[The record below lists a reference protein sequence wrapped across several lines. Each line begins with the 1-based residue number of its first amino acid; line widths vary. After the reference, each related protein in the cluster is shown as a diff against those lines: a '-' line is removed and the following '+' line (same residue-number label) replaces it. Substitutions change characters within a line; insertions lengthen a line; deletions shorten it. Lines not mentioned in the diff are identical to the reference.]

1 MQNELIPQAERYLKK
16 QRRFKLWQRIVGALA
31 CVVVFCTTYAL
42 ILPAITMEQTAYCG
56 MEDHVHTAEC
66 YERRLICGFDED
78 VDQHDNSEALG
89 ADGVST
95 ELHESSEEPGT
106 VHVHTDECY
115 EQRQQLICELEETS
129 GHIHDES
136 CVQTEPVLVCTE
148 DHEHTEEC
156 FEQSEVY
163 ICGLTEGEGSHTH
176 GPECYETQTCLI
188 CGLDE
193 VKDDVS
199 VSAQEVHVHTD
210 ACYEEVLICE
220 KPEHTHTLSCFSNPH
235 ADVESKTVWERTMAD
250 VELTGVWADDLVAI
264 ADSQVG
270 YKESTANYI
279 VKNDGISINGYT
291 RYGEWYGSSY
301 ADWCAMF
308 VSFCLHYAQIPQT
321 AVPYSAGCETWAN
334 KLSSSEWDLYR
345 NPNEYTPAKG
355 DLIFFDIEDDEGP
368 DHVGIVAEYL
378 ADTGQIKT
386 IEGNYSDRVQYV
398 THSINDNK
406 ICGYA
411 QLPQRVDPVKE
422 TTKTATIY
430 TDGSYEVLSED
441 ETLITLTGILPEEAE
456 VKAFPAMVE
465 TPMEVLCAYDISIVM
480 PDGTLYEPA
489 EGESINVAIHADE
502 IGADEA
508 ASNTIAYFIPEDSEP
523 VPLDTSIDE
532 DGAFSFDTDHFSV
545 YALMRSG
552 TMPAVYINGV
562 SGNDANA
569 GTQNAPVKTLNR
581 ALELVAENG
590 TIYVSETMTVN
601 TEQNWSITVP
611 GVKVQ
616 RATGFTGP
624 LLTVANGGSL
634 TLSNLTMD
642 GGNGGTLNPLLTD
655 GNSRYSTAYA
665 TNSAK
670 APLIVVNTGGSL
682 HIADGTV
689 LENNSNKPNTYNG
702 AFLPSGYI
710 GLGGAIYSTGT
721 LTMTGGLIQDCEAQ
735 SGGGIY
741 VENGTFT
748 LSGGTIDHN
757 FARNIQ
763 SYDQSR
769 AVHRTNAGG
778 GVYMGD
784 NSSMVMSGGVVSN
797 NESSRE
803 GGGISLGWLNR
814 GWGNEIPSFITNF
827 TMTGGTFTGNKAL
840 STGGGL
846 NVTAGRMATVS
857 AGHFTHNSA
866 YGYDSQGNAYGGFRV
881 FSGGGIYV
889 DAAQWNSSGQYAGEP
904 GKLIV
909 HRALITQN
917 TSNKQGGGIA
927 ACPTGISHINAN
939 QELANGTAI
948 YNNNADSNLVG
959 NNKEI
964 GIRDKDA
971 GDLVSPTVLGGGQYN
986 WTSAVSTF
994 PGTPPRVWTD
1004 YGNTLTDDSPEI
1016 IAAKELATVWIM
1028 NNYGDLGGGI
1038 GNNGII
1044 QVGGE
1049 TEGDKI
1055 SISITKQWSGI
1066 IHSTP
1071 DSITVRLY
1079 QDGQPYVAGPY
1090 VDGYITIY
1098 KTVNSENQEI
1108 WPTYYVDGLPSGHTY
1123 TIVEVPVVGYTA
1135 EVTVTPD
1142 GNSFTVTNTSVD
1154 FGVLKKWIGDQ
1165 GVGRPTSISV
1175 QLYQNDLPYGDPVQL
1190 SQTNNWF
1197 HGWTNLPEM
1206 DGNNVPY
1213 VYEAH
1218 EVNIP
1223 DGYYLSSEGINPEN
1237 GFWEITN
1244 TKMEMTTISAE
1255 KRWAPGT
1262 PPGESVTLQLL
1273 ADGQS
1278 YGNAVVLNG
1287 ANNWFYRW
1295 EDLPK
1300 YTPNGVLIAYTVT
1313 ETTPGYW
1320 ATVEVADPTQAD
1332 SSWVPIDVLED
1343 GKQYLLVSSNGALAT
1358 SGNNLQWQSVSND
1371 LLNSGGTPSQSM
1383 LWTYNSTGSSLQ
1395 NGLGRYLIRYFYN
1408 NYYFYTSPNSGSIDI
1423 TYSASTLEWHLSFTN
1438 QYRYYF
1444 YDINGGYGFTTTYKD
1459 YALPFT
1465 LYTLQNNS
1473 ANWGDT
1479 HYIVTNETAPTSLEI
1494 KFGKYAVYTDGS
1506 DPVLIAGANL
1516 ALYKQG
1522 EGVLIPG
1529 TEVTGTLV
1537 RGWTSAGVGQ
1547 EGSIHIEHLESGTYY
1562 LIETNPPVGHV
1573 GLSGPIVFTV
1583 DPALQKVEIVQYP
1596 GYDNLIG
1603 TNLYT
1608 NGSAEVPVYNSV
1620 AYELPET
1627 GGPGTT
1633 WYTIGGIFVIFSA
1646 ILLLYLYKKRCN
1658 GAFTSY

>member
-78 VDQHDNSEALG
+78 VERHDNSEALNT
-89 ADGVST
+89 DGVSI
-95 ELHESSEEPGT
+95 ELHESSDESGT

-115 EQRQQLICELEETS
+115 EQRQELICELEETS

-136 CVQTEPVLVCTE
+136 CVQTEQVLVCTE

-176 GPECYETQTCLI
+176 GPECYETQTCLT
-188 CGLDE
+188 CDLDE

-321 AVPYSAGCETWAN
+321 AVPYSAGCETWAD

-345 NPNEYTPAKG
+345 NPDEYTPAKG

-398 THSINDNK
+398 THSINDKK
-406 ICGYA
+406 ICGYG

-441 ETLITLTGILPEEAE
+441 ETLITLTGILPKEAE

-480 PDGTLYEPA
+480 PDGTLFEPA
-489 EGESINVAIHADE
+489 EGESINVAIHANE

-508 ASNTIAYFIPEDSEP
+508 ASNTTAYFIPADSEP

-532 DGAFSFDTDHFSV
+532 DGAFSFDTDHFSI

-552 TMPAVYINGV
+552 TMPAVYINGA
-562 SGNDANA
+562 SGNDENA
-569 GTQNAPVKTLNR
+569 GTQSAPVKTLNR

-590 TIYVSETMTVN
+590 TIYVSGTMTVN

-616 RATGFTGP
+616 RAPGFIGP
-624 LLTVANGGSL
+624 LVTVASGGSL

-642 GGNGGTLNPLLTD
+642 GGNGGTLNPLLTNN
-655 GNSRYSTAYA
+655 NSRYSPAYA

-702 AFLPSGYI
+702 AFSQSGYI

-784 NSSMVMSGGVVSN
+784 NSSMIMSGGVVSN

-846 NVTAGRMATVS
+846 NVTAGRMATIS

-909 HRALITQN
+909 HRVIITRN
-917 TSNKQGGGIA
+917 NSDFEGGGIA
-927 ACPTGISHINAN
+927 ACPTGISHINAS
-939 QELANGTAI
+939 QDLANGSAI
-948 YNNNADSNLVG
+948 YGNTADPNLVG
-959 NNKEI
+959 TRTEVAIKNMTS
-964 GIRDKDA
+964 DDSLT
-971 GDLVSPTVLGGGQYN
+971 DTVLGGGSYGWDGPAPSSGNPEYSVFGNSLTEQ
-986 WTSAVSTF
+986 SQAVI
-994 PGTPPRVWTD
+994 D
-1004 YGNTLTDDSPEI
+1004 
-1016 IAAKELATVWIM
+1016 AKELATVWITD
-1028 NNYGDLGGGI
+1028 NHGYLGGGI

-1108 WPTYYVDGLPSGHTY
+1108 WPTYYIDGLPSGHTY
-1123 TIVEVPVVGYTA
+1123 TIVEVPVMGYTG
-1135 EVTVTPD
+1135 EVTQD

-1165 GVGRPTSISV
+1165 GVERPTTISV
-1175 QLYQNDLPYGDPVQL
+1175 QLYQNNEPYGDPVEL

-1237 GFWEITN
+1237 GIWEITN

-1273 ADGQS
+1273 ADGQP

-1320 ATVEVADPTQAD
+1320 ATVEVADPTQAGN
-1332 SSWVPIDVLED
+1332 SWTEVPSLED
-1343 GKQYLLVSSNGALAT
+1343 GKQYLLVTDKGGLAGLGNG
-1358 SGNNLQWQSVSND
+1358 SLQWQNVDQVIN
-1371 LLNSGGTPSQSM
+1371 NSGASPNSSA
-1383 LWTYNSTGSSLQ
+1383 LWTYSSSNSSLK
-1395 NGLGRYLIRYFYN
+1395 NGDGNHLVLGYIN
-1408 NYYFYTSPNSGSIDI
+1408 NYEYVFYTSTQSRPIS
-1423 TYSASTLEWHLSFTN
+1423 
-1438 QYRYYF
+1438 
-1444 YDINGGYGFTTTYKD
+1444 INGGRLSAINNQNQRSYFTGNLNQYNYGITSTNSSQ
-1459 YALPFT
+1459 AIQFT
-1465 LYTLQNNS
+1465 LYTQQNNS

-1494 KFGKYAVYTDGS
+1494 GFGKYAVYTDGS
-1506 DPVLIAGANL
+1506 DPVLIAGADL

-1522 EGVLIPG
+1522 VGDPIPG

-1537 RGWTSAGVGQ
+1537 QEWTSAGVGQ

-1633 WYTIGGIFVIFSA
+1633 WYTIGGIIVIFSA